1 MATSLDDLP
10 QSNINLNVT
19 EQTVTNQSTI
29 NQSVTK
35 QNEKVDNP
43 IMEME
48 AKRNSQLQQGIVQ
61 PTQTP
66 GQAPAAGEGNS
77 IDINSFVTGLQ
88 QAAATGALQL
98 PSRDIPQT
106 QGHLTQDNHLQPNYI
121 PEPKGDY
128 IQDTYNQEQIINN
141 HAQNQAS
148 DNRMDAI
155 YDDIHVPIILS
166 VIYFVFQLPIIKT
179 NTLKYI
185 PSLFNKD
192 GNFNMLGYLTNSLA
206 FSSTYYCI
214 IKSLDYLSV

>member
-1 MATSLDDLP
+1 MTTSLAELP
-10 QSNINLNVT
+10 TKNINLAVT
-19 EQTVTNQSTI
+19 EQNV
-29 NQSVTK
+29 
-35 QNEKVDNP
+35 KVDNP
-43 IMEME
+43 IKDMET
-48 AKRNSQLQQGIVQ
+48 KRNAELQEGLAPSAQN
-61 PTQTP
+61 P
-66 GQAPAAGEGNS
+66 APAQSSPQIEGAT

-106 QGHLTQDNHLQPNYI
+106 QGHLTQDDHLQPNYI

-148 DNRMDAI
+148 DSRMDAI

-214 IKSLDYLSV
+214 IKLLDYLSV